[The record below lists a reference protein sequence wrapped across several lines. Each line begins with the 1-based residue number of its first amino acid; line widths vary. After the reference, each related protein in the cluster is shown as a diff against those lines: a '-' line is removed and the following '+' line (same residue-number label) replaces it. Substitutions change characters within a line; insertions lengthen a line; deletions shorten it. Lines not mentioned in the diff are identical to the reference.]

1 MAGLTY
7 AQMVTKIRDYA
18 EVDST
23 VFTSTIV
30 DGFIL
35 DAEERIL
42 RDVNTDSDRK
52 YATSTMVS
60 SQKYLNFPTG
70 ALIIRAIQITNGDGD
85 LVFLQ
90 KRDTTFMDEYNPAA
104 STGTPKYYANYDDS
118 TLMFAPIPST
128 TFAILA
134 SYVAKPD
141 GLSSSNTTTY
151 LSQRFP
157 NGLLYACLV
166 EAFGYLKGPVDMLQY
181 YDQRYKTAVAKYAIE
196 QIGRRRRDDYFD
208 GAIRIKI
215 DSPSA

>member
-7 AQMVTKIRDYA
+7 AQMVTKIRDYT

-42 RDVNTDSDRK
+42 RDVNTDSDRR
-52 YATSTMVS
+52 YATSTMITG
-60 SQKYLNFPTG
+60 QKYLNFPTG
-70 ALIIRAIQITNGDGD
+70 ALIIRALQITNGDGD

-90 KRDTTFMDEYNPAA
+90 KRDTTFMDEYNPAG
-104 STGTPKYYANYDDS
+104 SSGTPKYYANYDDD

-128 TFAILA
+128 TFSILA
-134 SYVAKPD
+134 SYVAKAD

-151 LSQRFP
+151 LSERFP

>member
-7 AQMVTKIRDYA
+7 AQMVTKIRDYT

-42 RDVNTDSDRK
+42 RDVNTDADRR
-52 YATSTMVS
+52 YATSSMIA

-70 ALIIRAIQITNGDGD
+70 ALIIRAIQITSGGD
-85 LVFLQ
+85 LIFLQ
-90 KRDTTFMDEYNPAA
+90 KRDTTFMDEYNPDET
-104 STGTPKYYANYDDS
+104 TGVPKYYANYDDD
-118 TLMFAPIPST
+118 TLMFAPVPGST
-128 TFAILA
+128 YAILA
-134 SYVAKPD
+134 SYVAKAD

-151 LSQRFP
+151 LSERFP

>member
-42 RDVNTDSDRK
+42 RDVNTDSDRR
-52 YATSTMVS
+52 YATSTMVA

-70 ALIIRAIQITNGDGD
+70 ALIIRAIQISSGGD
-85 LVFLQ
+85 LIFLQ
-90 KRDTTFMDEYNPAA
+90 KRDTTFMDEYNPDET
-104 STGTPKYYANYDDS
+104 TGVPKYYANYDDD
-118 TLMFAPIPST
+118 TLMFAPVPGST
-128 TFAILA
+128 YAILA
-134 SYVAKPD
+134 SYVAKAD

-151 LSQRFP
+151 LSERFP

-181 YDQRYKTAVAKYAIE
+181 YDQRYTTAVTKYAVE

>member
-7 AQMVTKIRDYA
+7 SEMVTKIRDYT

-90 KRDTTFMDEYNPAA
+90 KRDTTFMDEYNPAG

>member
-7 AQMVTKIRDYA
+7 AQMVTKIRDYT

-42 RDVNTDSDRK
+42 RDVNTDSDRR
-52 YATSTMVS
+52 YATSTMITG
-60 SQKYLNFPTG
+60 QKYLNFPTG
-70 ALIIRAIQITNGDGD
+70 ALIIRALQITSGGE
-85 LVFLQ
+85 LIFLQ
-90 KRDTTFMDEYNPAA
+90 KRDTTFMDEYNPTE
-104 STGTPKYYANYDDS
+104 STGVPKYYANYDDD
-118 TLMFAPIPST
+118 TLMFAPVPGST
-128 TFAILA
+128 YAILA
-134 SYVAKPD
+134 SYVAKAD
-141 GLSSSNTTTY
+141 GLSSANTTTY
-151 LSQRFP
+151 LSERFP

>member
-90 KRDTTFMDEYNPAA
+90 KRDTTFMDEYNPAG

>member
-52 YATSTMVS
+52 YATSTMVT

-90 KRDTTFMDEYNPAA
+90 KRDTTFMDEYNPAG

-118 TLMFAPIPST
+118 TLMFAPVPST